1 MAPDPQCS
9 ALAAA
14 MHKSGLSYAQIAAK
28 INKPEQHVI
37 DVCTGTVK
45 PTEAEFN
52 ALAGALGIKESVTFS
67 VARAT
72 KTARKEAAEEKVV
85 EVQDE
90 RDTALLAQVH
100 AQQMAEVEAQ
110 LKNLTMQQAAEQAK
124 FEQSWQVREKSLWER
139 IEAGIKVE
147 QDKEF
152 ARLEAE
158 RKVREEE
165 ERKRQEEQRK
175 RDEAQKQK
183 EEAERQKKEAEEK
196 QRQEAQQKKAADEEQ
211 KRKED
216 QQRQADEQAAQAKN
230 EQAEQ
235 RKALGETTA
244 MDDWRAARENLMR
257 LKKENTR
264 VVKGNAQAK
273 STWGNLRRQ
282 VVRKIG
288 QVTNDESEITR
299 IPRNHRSRNSASG
312 SSILLNAF
320 YSSIAKA
327 VLLQAETEVTAEK
340 ASAMPIARVAH
351 RLLATLDGLADVF
364 FAKLVQR
371 VGGWPVPAIPPKA
384 DFDGRE
390 WKDSHERFGYRVS
403 QDTGAMETT
412 PQHIERVTGIMR
424 VYFHILATPPRD
436 KPIASRFF
444 QTPRYWVWFA
454 RVLNSRSLLASDVC
468 ISLVH
473 AALEIFGA
481 DARKIWGK
489 QWTKVLALIYDLV
502 NNGIGEGKPLGGTS
516 PEGTA
521 GRLRIKLEIDKI
533 MGVGN

>member
-1 MAPDPQCS
+1 RT
-9 ALAAA
+9 AAEQRNIEDTVA
-14 MHKSGLSYAQIAAK
+14 SIRLRTRHHDSYEEWEKQTRRDA
-28 INKPEQHVI
+28 
-37 DVCTGTVK
+37 
-45 PTEAEFN
+45 F
-52 ALAGALGIKESVTFS
+52 
-67 VARAT
+67 
-72 KTARKEAAEEKVV
+72 KTARKEAAEQKLV

-124 FEQSWQVREKSLWER
+124 FEQSWKVREKSLWDR

-165 ERKRQEEQRK
+165 ERKRQEEENKRK
-175 RDEAQKQK
+175 EEERKKEEEVKRK
-183 EEAERQKKEAEEK
+183 EEAEKQKKEAEEK
-196 QRQEAQQKKAADEEQ
+196 QRQDEQQQKAADEEQ

-216 QQRQADEQAAQAKN
+216 QQRQADAQAAQAKD
-230 EQAEQ
+230 EQT
-235 RKALGETTA
+235 KALVAKT
-244 MDDWRAARENLMR
+244 NP
-257 LKKENTR
+257 
-264 VVKGNAQAK
+264 QAK

-282 VVRKIG
+282 VVRKVG
-288 QVTNDESEITR
+288 QVTNDEAEITR
-299 IPRNHRSRNSASG
+299 ISNEIIDLANSASG

-327 VLLQAETEVTAEK
+327 ILLQAETEVTAEK
-340 ASAMPIARVAH
+340 ASALPIARVAH

-371 VGGWPVPAIPPKA
+371 VGGWPVPAIPPAA
-384 DFDGRE
+384 DFDGRQ

-412 PQHIERVTGIMR
+412 PQHIERLTGVMR
-424 VYFHILATPPRD
+424 VYFHILATPPGE
-436 KPIASRFF
+436 KPISSRFF

-454 RVLNSRSLLASDVC
+454 RVLGSRSLLASDVC
-468 ISLVH
+468 VSLMH

-481 DARKIWGK
+481 EARTIWGK

-502 NNGIGEGKPLGGTS
+502 QNGIGEGKPLGGTS

-521 GRLRIKLEIDKI
+521 GRLRVKLEIDKI
-533 MGVGN
+533 MGVSS

>member
-1 MAPDPQCS
+1 MGMRTYCYEVWAS
-9 ALAAA
+9 
-14 MHKSGLSYAQIAAK
+14 KIA
-28 INKPEQHVI
+28 
-37 DVCTGTVK
+37 
-45 PTEAEFN
+45 
-52 ALAGALGIKESVTFS
+52 
-67 VARAT
+67 VAIPCAT
-72 KTARKEAAEEKVV
+72 KTARKEAAEQKLV
-85 EVQDE
+85 EVRDE

-124 FEQSWQVREKSLWER
+124 FEQSWKVREKSLWDR

-165 ERKRQEEQRK
+165 ERKRQEEENKRK
-175 RDEAQKQK
+175 EEERKKEEEVKRK
-183 EEAERQKKEAEEK
+183 EEAEKQKREAEEK
-196 QRQEAQQKKAADEEQ
+196 QRQDEQQRKAADEEQ
-211 KRKED
+211 KRKQD
-216 QQRQADEQAAQAKN
+216 QQRQADTQAAQVKD
-230 EQAEQ
+230 EQA
-235 RKALGETTA
+235 KALGGTTA

-257 LKKENTR
+257 LKNENTR
-264 VVKGNAQAK
+264 VAKANPQAK

-282 VVRKIG
+282 VVRKVG
-288 QVTNDESEITR
+288 QVTNDEAEITR
-299 IPRNHRSRNSASG
+299 ISNEIIELAQSTSG
-312 SSILLNAF
+312 SSILLNSF

-327 VLLQAETEVTAEK
+327 ILLQAETEVTAEK
-340 ASAMPIARVAH
+340 ASALPIARVAH

-371 VGGWPVPAIPPKA
+371 VGGWPVPAIPPAA
-384 DFDGRE
+384 DFDGRQ

-412 PQHIERVTGIMR
+412 PQHIERVTGVMR
-424 VYFHILATPPRD
+424 VYFHILATPPGD
-436 KPIASRFF
+436 KPISSRFF

-454 RVLNSRSLLASDVC
+454 RVLGSRSLLASDVC
-468 ISLVH
+468 VSLMH

-502 NNGIGEGKPLGGTS
+502 QNGIGEGKPLGGTS

-521 GRLRIKLEIDKI
+521 GRLRVKLEIDKI
-533 MGVGN
+533 MGVSS

>member
-1 MAPDPQCS
+1 MGETN
-9 ALAAA
+9 AARRFRKR
-14 MHKSGLSYAQIAAK
+14 HHSEHLLLVSDSTQ
-28 INKPEQHVI
+28 
-37 DVCTGTVK
+37 
-45 PTEAEFN
+45 
-52 ALAGALGIKESVTFS
+52 
-67 VARAT
+67 
-72 KTARKEAAEEKVV
+72 KTARKEAAEQKLV
-85 EVQDE
+85 EVRDE

-124 FEQSWQVREKSLWER
+124 FEQSWKVREKSLWDR

-165 ERKRQEEQRK
+165 ERKRQEEENK
-175 RDEAQKQK
+175 RK
-183 EEAERQKKEAEEK
+183 EEERKKEEEVKRKEQAEKQKKEAEEK
-196 QRQEAQQKKAADEEQ
+196 QRQDERQRKAADEEQ

-216 QQRQADEQAAQAKN
+216 QQRQADTQAAQAKD
-230 EQAEQ
+230 EQA
-235 RKALGETTA
+235 KALGGTTA

-257 LKKENTR
+257 LKNENTR
-264 VVKGNAQAK
+264 VAKANPQAK

-282 VVRKIG
+282 VVRKVG
-288 QVTNDESEITR
+288 QVTNDEAEITR
-299 IPRNHRSRNSASG
+299 ISNEIIDLANSASG

-327 VLLQAETEVTAEK
+327 ILLQAETEVTAEK
-340 ASAMPIARVAH
+340 ASALPIARVAH

-371 VGGWPVPAIPPKA
+371 VGGWPVPAIPPSA
-384 DFDGRE
+384 DFDGRQ

-403 QDTGAMETT
+403 QDSGAMETT
-412 PQHIERVTGIMR
+412 PQHIERVTGVMR
-424 VYFHILATPPRD
+424 VYFHILATPPGD

-454 RVLNSRSLLASDVC
+454 RVLGSRSLLASDVC
-468 ISLVH
+468 VSLMH

-502 NNGIGEGKPLGGTS
+502 QNGIGEGKPLGGTS

-521 GRLRIKLEIDKI
+521 GRLRVKLEIDKI
-533 MGVGN
+533 MGVSS